1 MKERWKE
8 NSFFWLKKKGF
19 PQHLIGQGPEYDL
32 ESIVFALKYIEEEL
46 KEENIERKELLSLFG
61 GDIKKYWEEW
71 EDKEKKILKRET
83 RPIYLLPRRD
93 GESENTNRKDRT
105 RKRKEGQEGKN
116 GRRITTKRDKR
127 ED

>member
-71 EDKEKKILKRET
+71 EDKEKRYLREKQDPSICFLEEMENQKIPIEKIEQERE
-83 RPIYLLPRRD
+83 
-93 GESENTNRKDRT
+93 
-105 RKRKEGQEGKN
+105 
-116 GRRITTKRDKR
+116 KRDKK
-127 ED
+127 EKMEEE